1 MPTKASEW
9 RLSFFR
15 KQLYVMTY
23 RMFLKAR
30 EDLKQMSSDL
40 YADLGMESEEEED
53 GKPMTHWPDFFD
65 ANEVAQVRKSDL
77 KPKPKLN
84 NFKSM
89 ESLLQ
94 EYNIRDQLDKKMSE
108 YDSQGQHNEM
118 SMDASQKAR
127 SASVGA
133 NNQNESSQSGIL
145 SNSEY
150 LQRESDIDVLSQH
163 GISAQTF
170 NLIQTKERLEDEAR
184 QRNMAN
190 LEKESDK
197 RELQEHLR
205 VAEALRLLFMD
216 KNTRV
221 IYLNEVIEQL

>member
-40 YADLGMESEEEED
+40 YADLGMESEVEED

-133 NNQNESSQSGIL
+133 NNQNESS
-145 SNSEY
+145 
-150 LQRESDIDVLSQH
+150 
-163 GISAQTF
+163 
-170 NLIQTKERLEDEAR
+170 
-184 QRNMAN
+184 
-190 LEKESDK
+190 
-197 RELQEHLR
+197 
-205 VAEALRLLFMD
+205 
-216 KNTRV
+216 
-221 IYLNEVIEQL
+221 